1 MFLELLHDDFIKL
14 ILKDKSLSIAF
25 NEALYV
31 FILLNDATQR
41 FKVYFLKQ
49 KTILIIMI
57 CFKHF

>member
-1 MFLELLHDDFIKL
+1 MFFKLLHDDLIKL
-14 ILKDKSLSIAF
+14 ILKNKSLLIAF
-25 NEALYV
+25 NETLYV
-31 FILLNDATQR
+31 FTLLNDVIQR